1 MSRRVARPLLGT
13 IGSSHS
19 HPGTAVDARRFMR
32 VGRARGGAVCDLE
45 FEKSD
50 FTDLRRAPICPFS
63 SRLAQ
68 TRLGTHDAVEM
79 APKQR
84 PKPAPVM
91 AGRPVFDEPER
102 IPGIP
107 MKAPVPKFPKKA
119 AASSRRPPT
128 AAERKK
134 AEDAAEARARAKLD
148 AEVTSRLAQADAM
161 KSALADAA
169 RSIRGVLAKG
179 LAAREPRHG
188 HAKTARAMDPS
199 KENRMSLANAH
210 APDETPE
217 ERAAPLLAKFRR
229 AQADRAEQDKIIA
242 AMRRLLTRAGATKT
256 MIDAAVD
263 RELFPGVSNASDES
277 VVAFGSSRELL
288 MREVRRLRAREKAA
302 SGTVTAKTVWPKAPG
317 GGGSFEARTQLARVA
332 AALEDISNG
341 RVPAPTASMAS
352 VPPSPSPRGVGTLAS
367 PGIANI
373 VPSPIVIPP
382 SPGSLSVSGVEGVA
396 LDALEQRLGRQL
408 EHQARMI
415 EATTR
420 QFEAQHREEQ
430 ARLEREARHR
440 AEEVKRARRE
450 SEQLV
455 AETAERVVDVAR
467 RSLPHTPV
475 PTPRGRDIGAREE
488 PGTSGGD
495 GGDNTNNNNAVE
507 VKMNQRMAEVIDELV
522 DELRTGAEAASGR
535 NEKREQEHAL
545 VAKRLE
551 EVTKSHSMNLKAAKA
566 DISRVTRDELAK
578 LDKVHEERSR
588 DLAATVIASEE
599 VVSLRVDEG
608 IERHTAEVKA
618 AVEAAREQEEAA
630 RTDALAAVTKRVDD
644 AAKDAAERAQKLER
658 ELAVAT
664 ERLELEVV
672 GARGETAKIRRE
684 FEETARTRAQVQ
696 VAAADAS
703 NAVRE
708 VMQLQKRLL
717 AAQVDARLGWRETQ
731 RLHMARME
739 NMAARLGEYTGRE
752 QQLSSELHE
761 CNVKLELERRE
772 HARLRGMHK
781 EMWRETSAARA
792 GRYEAELSASAAA
805 EAATAARDAAVREI
819 SKSRDVALTEMARLR
834 AHYESLLASN
844 PKAASSKAESAVI
857 VESLNAELAEAR
869 RQRTSVESDL
879 HDALRRLRHGAADL
893 VASRRTIVSL
903 QTALERTNGGKTA
916 ETADAVE
923 ADVTTTK
930 VEVPRVPRE
939 SGDATPREFDAPP
952 VMFQTP
958 QPTGPGVTFASV
970 GAPTPI
976 RITDEDEVTES
987 EDGEGSPEMRA
998 MLRASAEA
1006 RERLE
1011 ALTRLRFD
1019 EVPLSPK

>member
-1 MSRRVARPLLGT
+1 
-13 IGSSHS
+13 
-19 HPGTAVDARRFMR
+19 MR

-169 RSIRGVLAKG
+169 RSIRVVLAKG

-302 SGTVTAKTVWPKAPG
+302 SGTVTAKTVGPKAPG

-522 DELRTGAEAASGR
+522 DELRTGAEAASER

-684 FEETARTRAQVQ
+684 FEETASTRAQVQ

>member
-1 MSRRVARPLLGT
+1 
-13 IGSSHS
+13 
-19 HPGTAVDARRFMR
+19 
-32 VGRARGGAVCDLE
+32 
-45 FEKSD
+45 
-50 FTDLRRAPICPFS
+50 
-63 SRLAQ
+63 
-68 TRLGTHDAVEM
+68 M

-119 AASSRRPPT
+119 AASARRPPT

-148 AEVTSRLAQADAM
+148 AEVTSRLAEADAM

-188 HAKTARAMDPS
+188 HPKTARVMDPS

-242 AMRRLLTRAGATKT
+242 AMRRLLTRAGATKE

-302 SGTVTAKTVWPKAPG
+302 SGTVTAKTVGPKAPG

-367 PGIANI
+367 PGIANV

-382 SPGSLSVSGVEGVA
+382 SPGSMSVSGVEGVA

-495 GGDNTNNNNAVE
+495 GGDNANNNNNNAVE

-522 DELRTGAEAASGR
+522 DELRTGAEAASER

-566 DISRVTRDELAK
+566 DISGVTRDELAK
-578 LDKVHEERSR
+578 LDKVHEERAR

-684 FEETARTRAQVQ
+684 FEETASTRAQVQ

-844 PKAASSKAESAVI
+844 PKAKEKAESAVV

-879 HDALRRLRHGAADL
+879 HDALRKLRNSAADL

-903 QTALERTNGGKTA
+903 QTALERTNGGGTP
-916 ETADAVE
+916 TDANDVE
-923 ADVTTTK
+923 ADEPTTK

-958 QPTGPGVTFASV
+958 QPTGPGVTFTSV
-970 GAPTPI
+970 GATTPI

>member
-1 MSRRVARPLLGT
+1 
-13 IGSSHS
+13 
-19 HPGTAVDARRFMR
+19 
-32 VGRARGGAVCDLE
+32 
-45 FEKSD
+45 
-50 FTDLRRAPICPFS
+50 
-63 SRLAQ
+63 
-68 TRLGTHDAVEM
+68 M

-119 AASSRRPPT
+119 AASARRPPT

-148 AEVTSRLAQADAM
+148 AEVTSRLAEADAM

-188 HAKTARAMDPS
+188 HPKTARVMDPS

-242 AMRRLLTRAGATKT
+242 AMRRLLTRAGATKE

-302 SGTVTAKTVWPKAPG
+302 SGTVTAKTVGPKAPG

-341 RVPAPTASMAS
+341 RVPAPTLTSTAS

-367 PGIANI
+367 PRPPI
-373 VPSPIVIPP
+373 VSPIVIPP
-382 SPGSLSVSGVEGVA
+382 SPGSMSVSGVEGVA

-488 PGTSGGD
+488 PGTSGDG
-495 GGDNTNNNNAVE
+495 GGDNANNNNAVE

-522 DELRTGAEAASGR
+522 DELRTGAEAASER

-566 DISRVTRDELAK
+566 DISGVTRDELAK
-578 LDKVHEERSR
+578 LDKVHEERAR

-658 ELAVAT
+658 ELAAAT

-684 FEETARTRAQVQ
+684 FEETASTRAQVQ

-844 PKAASSKAESAVI
+844 PKAKEKAESAVV

-903 QTALERTNGGKTA
+903 QTALERTSGGKTA
-916 ETADAVE
+916 ETAEDGE

-939 SGDATPREFDAPP
+939 SGDATPREFDALP

-958 QPTGPGVTFASV
+958 QPTGPGVTFTSV
-970 GAPTPI
+970 GATTPI

>member
-1 MSRRVARPLLGT
+1 MRDALCGRGASEVAPFA
-13 IGSSHS
+13 ISSLKKKYF
-19 HPGTAVDARRFMR
+19 A
-32 VGRARGGAVCDLE
+32 
-45 FEKSD
+45 
-50 FTDLRRAPICPFS
+50 DLRCAPICPFS

-68 TRLGTHDAVEM
+68 TRLGTHDAVVM

-119 AASSRRPPT
+119 TASSRRPPT

-134 AEDAAEARARAKLD
+134 TEDAAEARARAKLD

-161 KSALADAA
+161 KSALVDAA

-302 SGTVTAKTVWPKAPG
+302 SGTVTAKTVGPKAPG

-341 RVPAPTASMAS
+341 RVPAPTSTSTAS
-352 VPPSPSPRGVGTLAS
+352 VPPSPSPRGGVGTLAS
-367 PGIANI
+367 PGIAGPRPPI
-373 VPSPIVIPP
+373 GVSPITIPP
-382 SPGSLSVSGVEGVA
+382 SPGGVEGVA

-495 GGDNTNNNNAVE
+495 GGDNANTNNNNNAVE

-522 DELRTGAEAASGR
+522 DELRIGAEAASER

-684 FEETARTRAQVQ
+684 FEETASTRAQVQ

-844 PKAASSKAESAVI
+844 PKAASSKAESVVV

-879 HDALRRLRHGAADL
+879 HDALRRLRNSAADL

-903 QTALERTNGGKTA
+903 QTALERTNGG
-916 ETADAVE
+916 
-923 ADVTTTK
+923 
-930 VEVPRVPRE
+930 
-939 SGDATPREFDAPP
+939 GN
-952 VMFQTP
+952 
-958 QPTGPGVTFASV
+958 G
-970 GAPTPI
+970 
-976 RITDEDEVTES
+976 
-987 EDGEGSPEMRA
+987 
-998 MLRASAEA
+998 
-1006 RERLE
+1006 
-1011 ALTRLRFD
+1011 
-1019 EVPLSPK
+1019 

>member
-1 MSRRVARPLLGT
+1 
-13 IGSSHS
+13 
-19 HPGTAVDARRFMR
+19 
-32 VGRARGGAVCDLE
+32 
-45 FEKSD
+45 
-50 FTDLRRAPICPFS
+50 
-63 SRLAQ
+63 
-68 TRLGTHDAVEM
+68 M

-119 AASSRRPPT
+119 AASARRPPT

-148 AEVTSRLAQADAM
+148 AEVTSRLAEADAM

-169 RSIRGVLAKG
+169 WSIRGVLAKG

-188 HAKTARAMDPS
+188 HPKTARVMDPS

-242 AMRRLLTRAGATKT
+242 AMRRLLTRAGATKE

-302 SGTVTAKTVWPKAPG
+302 SGTVTAKTVGPKAPG

-341 RVPAPTASMAS
+341 RVPAPTLTSTAS

-367 PGIANI
+367 PRPPI
-373 VPSPIVIPP
+373 VSPIVIPP
-382 SPGSLSVSGVEGVA
+382 SPGSMSVSGVEGVA

-467 RSLPHTPV
+467 RSLPQTPV

-495 GGDNTNNNNAVE
+495 GGDNANNNNNNAVE

-522 DELRTGAEAASGR
+522 DELRTGAEAASER

-566 DISRVTRDELAK
+566 DISGVTRDELAK
-578 LDKVHEERSR
+578 LDKVHEERAR

-658 ELAVAT
+658 ELAAAT

-684 FEETARTRAQVQ
+684 FEETASTRAQVQ

-844 PKAASSKAESAVI
+844 PKAKEKAESAVV

-903 QTALERTNGGKTA
+903 QTALERTNGGGTP
-916 ETADAVE
+916 TDANDVE
-923 ADVTTTK
+923 ADEPTTK

-939 SGDATPREFDAPP
+939 SGDGTPREFDAPP

-958 QPTGPGVTFASV
+958 QPTGPGVTFTSV
-970 GAPTPI
+970 GATTPI

>member
-1 MSRRVARPLLGT
+1 
-13 IGSSHS
+13 
-19 HPGTAVDARRFMR
+19 
-32 VGRARGGAVCDLE
+32 
-45 FEKSD
+45 
-50 FTDLRRAPICPFS
+50 
-63 SRLAQ
+63 
-68 TRLGTHDAVEM
+68 M

-119 AASSRRPPT
+119 TASARRPPT

-148 AEVTSRLAQADAM
+148 AEVTSRLAEADAM

-188 HAKTARAMDPS
+188 HPKTARAMDPS

-242 AMRRLLTRAGATKT
+242 AMRRLLTRAGATKE

-263 RELFPGVSNASDES
+263 RELFPGVSTASDES

-302 SGTVTAKTVWPKAPG
+302 SGTVTAKTVGPKAPG

-341 RVPAPTASMAS
+341 RVPAPTSTSTATAS
-352 VPPSPSPRGVGTLAS
+352 VPPSPSPRGGVGTLVS
-367 PGIANI
+367 PGIAG
-373 VPSPIVIPP
+373 PRPPIIAIPP
-382 SPGSLSVSGVEGVA
+382 SPGSMSVSGVEGVA

-488 PGTSGGD
+488 PGTSGDG
-495 GGDNTNNNNAVE
+495 GGDNANNNNAVE

-522 DELRTGAEAASGR
+522 DELRTGAEAASER

-684 FEETARTRAQVQ
+684 FEETASTRAQVQ

-752 QQLSSELHE
+752 QQLSSKLHE

-844 PKAASSKAESAVI
+844 PKAKEKAESAVI

-879 HDALRRLRHGAADL
+879 HDALRRLQNSAADL

-903 QTALERTNGGKTA
+903 QTALERTSGGKTA
-916 ETADAVE
+916 ETAEDGE

-958 QPTGPGVTFASV
+958 QPTGPGVTFTSV

>member
-1 MSRRVARPLLGT
+1 MR
-13 IGSSHS
+13 
-19 HPGTAVDARRFMR
+19 DALC
-32 VGRARGGAVCDLE
+32 GGGASEVAPFAISSLKNAIYRPAPSANLPV
-45 FEKSD
+45 FE
-50 FTDLRRAPICPFS
+50 PFS
-63 SRLAQ
+63 ADFSWTA
-68 TRLGTHDAVEM
+68 RLGAVEM

-119 AASSRRPPT
+119 TASARRPPT

-134 AEDAAEARARAKLD
+134 TEDAAEARARAKLD

-263 RELFPGVSNASDES
+263 RELFPGVGNASDES

-302 SGTVTAKTVWPKAPG
+302 SGTVTAKTVGPKAPG

-341 RVPAPTASMAS
+341 RVPAPTSTSTAS

-367 PGIANI
+367 PGITNV
-373 VPSPIVIPP
+373 VPSPIAIPP
-382 SPGSLSVSGVEGVA
+382 SPGSMSVSGVEGVA

-522 DELRTGAEAASGR
+522 DELRTGAEAASER

-684 FEETARTRAQVQ
+684 FEETASTRAQVQ

-879 HDALRRLRHGAADL
+879 HDALRRLRNSAADL

-916 ETADAVE
+916 ETADAVD
-923 ADVTTTK
+923 ADVTTTN

-958 QPTGPGVTFASV
+958 QPTGPGVTFTSI

>member
-1 MSRRVARPLLGT
+1 MRDALCGLGASEVAPFAISSLKNAIYRPAL
-13 IGSSHS
+13 
-19 HPGTAVDARRFMR
+19 
-32 VGRARGGAVCDLE
+32 
-45 FEKSD
+45 
-50 FTDLRRAPICPFS
+50 RAPICPFS

-68 TRLGTHDAVEM
+68 TSLGTPDAVVM

-119 AASSRRPPT
+119 TASARRPPT

-134 AEDAAEARARAKLD
+134 TEDAAEARARAKLD

-302 SGTVTAKTVWPKAPG
+302 SGTVTAKTVGPKAPG

-382 SPGSLSVSGVEGVA
+382 SPGSMSVSGVEGVA

-522 DELRTGAEAASGR
+522 DELRTGAEAASER

-684 FEETARTRAQVQ
+684 FEETASTRAQVQ

>member
-1 MSRRVARPLLGT
+1 MRDALCGRGASEVAPFA
-13 IGSSHS
+13 ISSLKKKYF
-19 HPGTAVDARRFMR
+19 A
-32 VGRARGGAVCDLE
+32 
-45 FEKSD
+45 
-50 FTDLRRAPICPFS
+50 DLRCAPICPFS

-68 TRLGTHDAVEM
+68 TRLGTHDAVVM

-119 AASSRRPPT
+119 TASSRRPPT

-134 AEDAAEARARAKLD
+134 TEDAAEARARAKLD

-161 KSALADAA
+161 KSALVDAA

-302 SGTVTAKTVWPKAPG
+302 SGTVTAKTVGPKAPG

-341 RVPAPTASMAS
+341 RVPAPTSTSTAS
-352 VPPSPSPRGVGTLAS
+352 VPPSPSPRGGVGTLAS
-367 PGIANI
+367 PGIAGPRPPI
-373 VPSPIVIPP
+373 GVSPITIPP
-382 SPGSLSVSGVEGVA
+382 SPGGVEGVA

-495 GGDNTNNNNAVE
+495 GGDNANTNNNNNAVE

-522 DELRTGAEAASGR
+522 DELRIGAEAASER

-684 FEETARTRAQVQ
+684 FEETASTRAQVQ

-844 PKAASSKAESAVI
+844 PKASSSKAESAVV

-879 HDALRRLRHGAADL
+879 HDALRRLRNSAADL

-903 QTALERTNGGKTA
+903 QTALERTNGGETA
-916 ETADAVE
+916 ETADDVE
-923 ADVTTTK
+923 ADVTTTN

-958 QPTGPGVTFASV
+958 QPTGPGVTFTSASS
-970 GAPTPI
+970 APTPI

>member
-1 MSRRVARPLLGT
+1 
-13 IGSSHS
+13 
-19 HPGTAVDARRFMR
+19 
-32 VGRARGGAVCDLE
+32 
-45 FEKSD
+45 
-50 FTDLRRAPICPFS
+50 
-63 SRLAQ
+63 
-68 TRLGTHDAVEM
+68 M

-119 AASSRRPPT
+119 AASARRPPT

-148 AEVTSRLAQADAM
+148 AEVTSRLAEADAM

-188 HAKTARAMDPS
+188 HPKTARAMDPS

-242 AMRRLLTRAGATKT
+242 AMRRLLTRAGATKE

-302 SGTVTAKTVWPKAPG
+302 SGTVTAKTVGPKAPG

-341 RVPAPTASMAS
+341 RVPAPTLTSTAS

-367 PGIANI
+367 PRPPI
-373 VPSPIVIPP
+373 VSPIVIPP
-382 SPGSLSVSGVEGVA
+382 SPGSMSVSGVEGVA

-495 GGDNTNNNNAVE
+495 GGDNANNNNNNAVE

-522 DELRTGAEAASGR
+522 DELRTGAEAASER

-566 DISRVTRDELAK
+566 DISGVTRDELAK

-658 ELAVAT
+658 ELAAAT

-684 FEETARTRAQVQ
+684 FEETASTRAQVQ

-844 PKAASSKAESAVI
+844 PKAKEKAESAVV

-903 QTALERTNGGKTA
+903 QTALERTNGGGTP
-916 ETADAVE
+916 TDANDVE
-923 ADVTTTK
+923 ADEPTTK

-939 SGDATPREFDAPP
+939 SGDGTPREFDAPP

-958 QPTGPGVTFASV
+958 QPTGPGVTFTSV
-970 GAPTPI
+970 GATTPI

-1019 EVPLSPK
+1019 EVPLSPPK

>member
-1 MSRRVARPLLGT
+1 
-13 IGSSHS
+13 
-19 HPGTAVDARRFMR
+19 
-32 VGRARGGAVCDLE
+32 
-45 FEKSD
+45 
-50 FTDLRRAPICPFS
+50 
-63 SRLAQ
+63 
-68 TRLGTHDAVEM
+68 M

-119 AASSRRPPT
+119 AASARRPPT

-148 AEVTSRLAQADAM
+148 AEVTSRLAEADAM

-188 HAKTARAMDPS
+188 HPKTARVMDPS

-242 AMRRLLTRAGATKT
+242 AMRRLLTRAGATKE

-302 SGTVTAKTVWPKAPG
+302 SGTVTAKTVGPKAPG

-341 RVPAPTASMAS
+341 RVPAPTLTSTAS

-367 PGIANI
+367 PRPPI
-373 VPSPIVIPP
+373 VSPIVIPP
-382 SPGSLSVSGVEGVA
+382 SPGSMSVSGVEGVA

-495 GGDNTNNNNAVE
+495 GGDNANNNNNNAVE

-522 DELRTGAEAASGR
+522 DELRTGAEAASER

-566 DISRVTRDELAK
+566 DISGVTRDELAK
-578 LDKVHEERSR
+578 LDKVHEERAR

-658 ELAVAT
+658 ELAAAT

-684 FEETARTRAQVQ
+684 FEETASTRAQVQ

-844 PKAASSKAESAVI
+844 PKAKEKAESAVV

-903 QTALERTNGGKTA
+903 QTALERTNGGGTP
-916 ETADAVE
+916 TDANDVE
-923 ADVTTTK
+923 ADEPTTK

-939 SGDATPREFDAPP
+939 SGDGTPREFDAPP

-958 QPTGPGVTFASV
+958 QPTGPGVTFTSV
-970 GAPTPI
+970 GATTPI

>member
-1 MSRRVARPLLGT
+1 
-13 IGSSHS
+13 
-19 HPGTAVDARRFMR
+19 MR
-32 VGRARGGAVCDLE
+32 KGRARGGAVGDLE
-45 FEKSD
+45 FEKKY
-50 FTDLRRAPICPFS
+50 FADLRRAPICPFS

-119 AASSRRPPT
+119 TASARRPPT

-288 MREVRRLRAREKAA
+288 MREVRRMRAREKAA
-302 SGTVTAKTVWPKAPG
+302 SGTVTAKTVGPKAPG

-367 PGIANI
+367 PGIANV

-382 SPGSLSVSGVEGVA
+382 SPGSMSVSGVEGVA

-495 GGDNTNNNNAVE
+495 GGDNANTTNNNAVE

-522 DELRTGAEAASGR
+522 DELRTGAEAASER

-578 LDKVHEERSR
+578 LDKVHEERAR

-684 FEETARTRAQVQ
+684 FEETASTRAQVQ

-844 PKAASSKAESAVI
+844 PKASSSKAESVVV

-879 HDALRRLRHGAADL
+879 HDALRRLRNSAADL

-903 QTALERTNGGKTA
+903 QTALERTGGGKTA
-916 ETADAVE
+916 ETAGDLE

-958 QPTGPGVTFASV
+958 QPTGPGVGKFTSV

-1019 EVPLSPK
+1019 EVPLSPKR

>member
-1 MSRRVARPLLGT
+1 
-13 IGSSHS
+13 
-19 HPGTAVDARRFMR
+19 MR
-32 VGRARGGAVCDLE
+32 KGRARGGAVGDLE
-45 FEKSD
+45 FEKKY
-50 FTDLRRAPICPFS
+50 FADLRRAPICPFS

-119 AASSRRPPT
+119 TASARRPPT

-134 AEDAAEARARAKLD
+134 TEDAAEARARAKLD

-288 MREVRRLRAREKAA
+288 MREVRRMRAREKAA
-302 SGTVTAKTVWPKAPG
+302 SGTVTAKTVGPKAPG

-367 PGIANI
+367 PGIANV

-382 SPGSLSVSGVEGVA
+382 SPGSMSVSGVEGVA

-495 GGDNTNNNNAVE
+495 GGDNANTTNNNAVE

-522 DELRTGAEAASGR
+522 DELRTGAEAASER

-578 LDKVHEERSR
+578 LDKVHEERAR

-684 FEETARTRAQVQ
+684 FEETASTRAQVQ

-844 PKAASSKAESAVI
+844 PKASSSKAESVVV

-879 HDALRRLRHGAADL
+879 HDALRRLRNSAADL

-903 QTALERTNGGKTA
+903 QTALERTGGGKTA
-916 ETADAVE
+916 ETAGDLE

-958 QPTGPGVTFASV
+958 QPTGPGVGKFTSV

-1019 EVPLSPK
+1019 EVPLSPKR

>member
-1 MSRRVARPLLGT
+1 
-13 IGSSHS
+13 
-19 HPGTAVDARRFMR
+19 
-32 VGRARGGAVCDLE
+32 
-45 FEKSD
+45 
-50 FTDLRRAPICPFS
+50 
-63 SRLAQ
+63 
-68 TRLGTHDAVEM
+68 M

-119 AASSRRPPT
+119 AASARRPPT

-148 AEVTSRLAQADAM
+148 AEVTSRLAEADAM

-188 HAKTARAMDPS
+188 HPKTARVMDPS

-242 AMRRLLTRAGATKT
+242 AMRRLLTRAGATKE

-302 SGTVTAKTVWPKAPG
+302 SGTVTAKTVGPKAPG

-341 RVPAPTASMAS
+341 RVPAPTLTSTAS

-367 PGIANI
+367 LRPPI
-373 VPSPIVIPP
+373 VSPIVIPP
-382 SPGSLSVSGVEGVA
+382 SPGSMSVSGVEGVA

-495 GGDNTNNNNAVE
+495 GGDNANNNNNNAVE

-522 DELRTGAEAASGR
+522 DELRTGAEAASER

-566 DISRVTRDELAK
+566 DISGVTRDELAK
-578 LDKVHEERSR
+578 LDKVHEERAR

-658 ELAVAT
+658 ELAAAT

-684 FEETARTRAQVQ
+684 FEETASTRAQVQ

-844 PKAASSKAESAVI
+844 PKAKEKAESAVV

-903 QTALERTNGGKTA
+903 QTALERTNGGGTP
-916 ETADAVE
+916 TDANDVE
-923 ADVTTTK
+923 ADEPTTK

-939 SGDATPREFDAPP
+939 SGDGTPREFDAPP

-958 QPTGPGVTFASV
+958 QPTGPGVTFTSV

>member
-1 MSRRVARPLLGT
+1 
-13 IGSSHS
+13 
-19 HPGTAVDARRFMR
+19 
-32 VGRARGGAVCDLE
+32 
-45 FEKSD
+45 
-50 FTDLRRAPICPFS
+50 
-63 SRLAQ
+63 
-68 TRLGTHDAVEM
+68 M

-119 AASSRRPPT
+119 TASARRPPT

-134 AEDAAEARARAKLD
+134 TEDAAEARARAKLD

-161 KSALADAA
+161 KSALVDAA

-188 HAKTARAMDPS
+188 HPKTARAMDPS

-277 VVAFGSSRELL
+277 VVAFGSSREQL

-302 SGTVTAKTVWPKAPG
+302 SGTVTAKTVGPKAPG

-367 PGIANI
+367 PGIANV

-382 SPGSLSVSGVEGVA
+382 SPGSMSVSGVEGVA

-495 GGDNTNNNNAVE
+495 GGDNANNNNNNNNAVE

-522 DELRTGAEAASGR
+522 DELRTGAEAASER

-684 FEETARTRAQVQ
+684 FEETASTRAQVQ

-752 QQLSSELHE
+752 RQLSSELHE

-844 PKAASSKAESAVI
+844 PKASSSKAESAVI

-879 HDALRRLRHGAADL
+879 HDALRRLRNSAADL

-903 QTALERTNGGKTA
+903 QTALERTGGGKTA
-916 ETADAVE
+916 ETADDVD
-923 ADVTTTK
+923 ADVTKTK

-958 QPTGPGVTFASV
+958 QPTGPGVGKFTSV

-976 RITDEDEVTES
+976 RITDEDEVMES

-1019 EVPLSPK
+1019 EVPLSPKR

>member
-1 MSRRVARPLLGT
+1 
-13 IGSSHS
+13 
-19 HPGTAVDARRFMR
+19 
-32 VGRARGGAVCDLE
+32 
-45 FEKSD
+45 
-50 FTDLRRAPICPFS
+50 
-63 SRLAQ
+63 
-68 TRLGTHDAVEM
+68 
-79 APKQR
+79 
-84 PKPAPVM
+84 
-91 AGRPVFDEPER
+91 
-102 IPGIP
+102 
-107 MKAPVPKFPKKA
+107 
-119 AASSRRPPT
+119 
-128 AAERKK
+128 
-134 AEDAAEARARAKLD
+134 
-148 AEVTSRLAQADAM
+148 
-161 KSALADAA
+161 
-169 RSIRGVLAKG
+169 
-179 LAAREPRHG
+179 
-188 HAKTARAMDPS
+188 
-199 KENRMSLANAH
+199 
-210 APDETPE
+210 
-217 ERAAPLLAKFRR
+217 
-229 AQADRAEQDKIIA
+229 
-242 AMRRLLTRAGATKT
+242 
-256 MIDAAVD
+256 
-263 RELFPGVSNASDES
+263 
-277 VVAFGSSRELL
+277 
-288 MREVRRLRAREKAA
+288 
-302 SGTVTAKTVWPKAPG
+302 
-317 GGGSFEARTQLARVA
+317 
-332 AALEDISNG
+332 
-341 RVPAPTASMAS
+341 
-352 VPPSPSPRGVGTLAS
+352 
-367 PGIANI
+367 
-373 VPSPIVIPP
+373 
-382 SPGSLSVSGVEGVA
+382 
-396 LDALEQRLGRQL
+396 
-408 EHQARMI
+408 
-415 EATTR
+415 
-420 QFEAQHREEQ
+420 
-430 ARLEREARHR
+430 
-440 AEEVKRARRE
+440 
-450 SEQLV
+450 
-455 AETAERVVDVAR
+455 
-467 RSLPHTPV
+467 
-475 PTPRGRDIGAREE
+475 
-488 PGTSGGD
+488 
-495 GGDNTNNNNAVE
+495 
-507 VKMNQRMAEVIDELV
+507 
-522 DELRTGAEAASGR
+522 
-535 NEKREQEHAL
+535 
-545 VAKRLE
+545 
-551 EVTKSHSMNLKAAKA
+551 MNLKAAKA